1 MSDFE
6 DWVVAF
12 LTVFTILALGFLPV
26 LFIAI
31 VITEWLS

>member
-12 LTVFTILALGFLPV
+12 LTVFTLLALGMLPV
-26 LFIAI
+26 LIFIAI
-31 VITEWLS
+31 AEWLS